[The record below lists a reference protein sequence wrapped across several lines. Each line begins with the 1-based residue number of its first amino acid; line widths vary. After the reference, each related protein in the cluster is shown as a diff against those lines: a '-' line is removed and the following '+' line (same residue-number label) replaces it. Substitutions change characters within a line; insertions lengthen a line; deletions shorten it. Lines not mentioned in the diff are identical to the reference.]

1 MGDQKLF
8 KHKTFNQQLAEV
20 KISYFKLGE
29 RRIGE
34 KDDGGQVSTSY
45 LYSALEK
52 WIDLDCT
59 EDFSRIIKRLGGLL
73 SISTLP
79 QVLNRKDELIQTLH
93 DELRIK
99 EHPSL
104 NSLLEILIAF
114 AKDLSDDFYPYFE
127 RTFRL
132 LLDQLMT
139 KNVEIIENVFLSL
152 AYLFKILWKCMIK
165 DIDHL
170 FHLYADSLLNEQK
183 RDYIVMFASQS
194 FAFLLRK
201 FEAKYE
207 SYERL
212 LNLMFDS
219 IIKRPSLTNGIGYL
233 LFEVVK
239 GVKNQLNSSA
249 SVLLPELLDRQNAVE
264 YANSAEVKQCTSY
277 FFEAIANY
285 IDKNYVEPI
294 WSVLLDKTTKQ
305 IPSDHLANNL
315 MVLQIMVSYKRCVL
329 VHDPNAVLKLATEVY
344 AATEIYAATGHTLDD
359 QSNEMLTDLTYDLI
373 ENKISELT
381 VTNIHLFIASAIN
394 SKISHL
400 HKLKFFEKFSSYHL
414 FERDVLPVLNK
425 FLNEN
430 SDLLDSGEL
439 SDGSSQTTTLHAPT
453 LNTLLKL
460 ILSRQS
466 NEFKLK
472 ISQQTTEKV
481 TSFFL
486 SAIESNDLNSVWKY
500 MVILPSIESVAKAEL
515 SKVLVDLLV
524 KHLAGDSDSSEPIQ
538 TRTSFLIYQ
547 LQRSLLSLNVSDE
560 RITPELYIDHLQRQ
574 PASLPVLSAFKL
586 QLNSLKKLGQR
597 PSDECKAKFESLFF
611 DKLQSTL
618 SHQHSQ
624 MRKVVLELLLH
635 FTESTGDAANPPND
649 RESIFSVCLQI
660 EKIGFSEPRE
670 CQRLINKLDYSN
682 STTVYLPST
691 WNEAHSYRLTPV
703 YHLLGLLYLN
713 YSPFWETIR
722 SVLVGYANNHK
733 NSAELWKIIWEHVQR
748 TDLVIYE
755 SKLDWISEA
764 DFNETADNP
773 LDLEIAKLHSNED
786 RPDHLNHRVQLLQ
799 LLVCTTKLVE
809 KFNRYLVQWF
819 FQFLNNEIATLAVSP
834 TLYTEDISRTE
845 SMEVDGEEAKED
857 EEAAEEDLEA
867 PKGHKPTNRPRVFQA
882 FLQFL
887 KVFSTIKNPLAIHEE
902 SKLRSLYYQLLEN
915 RDTNVQ
921 KAAFDCLKTYR
932 FAYLTPYV
940 ENIESLID
948 LKQFRGEL
956 VKFNFASRNAPDSL
970 LQEPHRKDVVPLV
983 MRILYGKLLHN
994 FTSTKDGLVDAKL
1007 KKKLI
1012 FRYVSDFKEEDIR
1025 TFIEIA
1031 FSRFADY
1038 FDLDYAQIDERL
1050 EGLSL
1055 KNVVPCKQLYASLDN
1070 LSVILENL
1078 GATFPDLL
1086 TTFYK
1091 LVVIFLK
1098 YSCKLLAKREHVKR
1112 NSLHLLK
1119 QVRANCFKCLAA
1131 FFKSYPTH
1139 QYRAEDIHVL
1149 FETDLNRTL
1158 VQLPVDSLNYVNPQ
1172 LRLFSVWA
1180 EQVKFFPILGKLVQP
1195 DISSD
1200 SIYPLQ
1206 QVMAIYENRKAASP
1220 VVELITRII
1229 QNLLTVHLQEA
1240 QAAANLTVDNVVANL
1255 NHQRGELGASL
1266 LLPFTDIIINRFEA
1280 NMNRKLKNKKSFS
1293 QSVVSEIETSILLSI
1308 GKYVDNERSCFRLI
1322 KLLLSSLSR
1331 NLISARNEEA
1341 DLNTLIIVHNLS
1353 AFVRDDV
1360 EFIISS
1366 LEPFFDLI
1374 REKNARVKMCQIL
1387 VNLGKA
1393 NDRYQA
1399 LAKMIGGLNA
1409 YSKKMMDTFDVEK
1422 QLDTFNEI
1430 KEFLNN
1436 NDLEQHLLFLNLLIK
1451 NCVFFIKTSDDYVLK
1466 SECSN
1471 VLQLITELV
1480 LAKSPKL
1487 FSSICVDAL
1496 LLREIRHGLKCE
1508 NDMIKQDFIAILRF
1522 IINRGRSKHRYC
1534 EQMSRLSNEEDAE
1547 QDFWAN
1553 IFSIQFH
1560 QRTKAVLRLLNEEE
1574 LLNEFPIELI
1584 TMFIMPMVLNN
1595 VFDSHYSGY
1604 QQLKESSI
1612 ALLGKLS
1619 KHLNWSS
1626 YVQML
1631 TGYIKRL
1638 TTEQEDHKTIIRVIC
1653 ALLNNFNFDLSNVR
1667 LEGLDLQVD
1676 ENDTKNSKNDS
1687 KKSGQNDEEE
1697 NVLDEQ
1703 PVTTHSRAKD
1713 KPEEILKSIVKVLLP
1728 KLHQTLNK
1736 LATSNM
1742 TYNNDKEK
1750 KHFIEDDEILRLPIA
1765 IAMVKLLKSM
1775 PSETKLLENNIR
1787 NIILRIVNFL
1797 KSRAQSIRDMARST
1811 LVTVLQIIGPYYL
1824 NYVLVEL
1831 RGILK
1836 RGFMFHVLTFTI
1848 YSLLN
1853 GVADQLKPLDL
1864 ESSID
1869 LIVEICN
1876 EELFSDAAEEKEID
1890 KITSKTAEAKKTRSY
1905 DVYRLIGKY
1914 ISAGSL
1920 VKVYLPLKKE
1930 LGQATDHKVMSK
1942 IDSCLQKL
1950 CVGVVENTFID
1961 QPTLFLFLY
1970 GSIRDTI
1977 PALKIRA
1984 EKAKPDSRFEKMQ
1997 SLLIEPVN
2005 KPKVVKTNLR
2015 TNMHLMMLHHLQILH
2030 LILKR
2035 SKSEKNSAG
2044 RDTGRL
2050 SMVEPF
2056 VPILV
2061 GELSSRDPQLIAMA
2075 LRCLRSI
2082 ILKFDEVHDCETFY
2096 LKIKNN
2102 IFILLNKYGSYIKGE
2117 NLDMKALCFKM
2128 MIVLLSRTKVE
2139 MSEDQLK
2146 ILLFYCDQ
2154 DLLDDV
2160 KQAQAFALLNAILD
2174 RKLDCEELREMMNKL
2189 REVLIQSDIEHIRQR
2204 CRNSWFRYFL
2214 NYVIGNQLQANLL
2227 FFTRQLEYE
2236 KSNGRESVLRMFLII
2251 VKFCPNVVLLKLVKY
2266 SLIPLSLRIVNEEN
2280 ILCRKLTSKV
2290 LFNLLLKLPELNR
2303 TVIFKNIVMP
2313 WFESDEESIRQ
2324 LACHLL
2330 GLLCDVEKE
2339 QFFEKRAPFFMK
2351 TLVKHLEPD
2360 QYAVEN
2366 PEEEKVIRKHDH
2378 LIFALLS
2385 FVKRQIKVYPQLMR
2399 SEAYSSDL
2407 NAIWR
2412 SCERRYLQYPHL
2424 WIRITAMQLV
2434 DSMLSA
2440 YSEDEI
2446 CAAICE
2452 RPQTNDYVLEDPI
2465 RTLWCLTRRTL
2476 FNLSNIYDI
2485 EQYSELVT
2493 KNLTFLLLIYGRIEQ
2508 IDYGNL
2514 SLTELQLKLIQK
2526 MNVVWL
2532 IRRIV
2537 REIRLEIKAD
2547 NKQFRKRKIIYTW
2560 LREMIKF
2567 KLSIDQVHSI
2577 LETLM
2582 YPLIRDLTD
2591 RNLAKLDP
2599 HSESNNFATA
2609 VQRAFNAVKKRIGQT
2624 AANEHYS
2631 TVLLELNRKRIKRK
2645 SQRAIQVS
2653 GLAF

>member
-8 KHKTFNQQLAEV
+8 KHKTFNQQLSEV

-79 QVLNRKDELIQTLH
+79 QVLNRKDDLIKTIH
-93 DELRIK
+93 DELQIK

-114 AKDLSDDFYPYFE
+114 AKDLGDDFYPHFE

-132 LLDQLMT
+132 LLDQLWT

-165 DIDHL
+165 DIDSL
-170 FHLYADSLLNEQK
+170 FKLYSESLLAEQK

-201 FEAKYE
+201 FETKNE
-207 SYERL
+207 SYDPL

-219 IIKRPSLTNGIGYL
+219 IVKRPSLINGIGYL

-249 SVLLPELLDRQNAVE
+249 SVLLPELLEKQNADK
-264 YANSAEVKQCTSY
+264 YIDSSEVKQCISY

-285 IDKNYVEPI
+285 IDKNNVDAV
-294 WSVLLDKTTKQ
+294 WSVLLDRTAKQ
-305 IPSDHLANNL
+305 IANGRLINNL
-315 MVLQIMVSYKRCVL
+315 MVLQIMVTYKKCVL
-329 VHDPNAVLKLATEVY
+329 VHDPNAVLKLAI
-344 AATEIYAATGHTLDD
+344 EIYDQAGRALDD
-359 QSNEMLTDLTYDLI
+359 ESNEMLTNLSYDLI
-373 ENKISELT
+373 ENKISILT
-381 VTNIHLFIASAIN
+381 VTNIHLFITSAIN

-400 HKLKFFEKFSSYHL
+400 HKLKFFEKFCSYHL
-414 FERDVLPVLNK
+414 FDRDVLPALNK

-430 SDLLDSGEL
+430 CDLLDSSEM
-439 SDGSSQTTTLHAPT
+439 SDKSSNDQPALNGPT

-460 ILSRQS
+460 ILARRPADL
-466 NEFKLK
+466 KLK
-472 ISQQTTEKV
+472 ISQPTAEKV
-481 TSFFL
+481 TSYFL
-486 SAIESNDLNSVWKY
+486 NAIESNDLTSVWKY
-500 MVILPSIESVAKAEL
+500 MVILPTIETVAKEEL
-515 SKVLVDLLV
+515 SKVLVNLLIKNLGRDLSNDLSDSELLV
-524 KHLAGDSDSSEPIQ
+524 ARKG
-538 TRTSFLIYQ
+538 FLIHQ
-547 LQRSLLSLNVSDE
+547 LQQSLLTLNVNDE
-560 RITPELYIDHLQRQ
+560 RITPELYIDYLEQH
-574 PASLPVLSAFKL
+574 PTSLPVLSAFKL
-586 QLNSLKKLGQR
+586 QLTSLKKLGQH
-597 PSDECKAKFESLFF
+597 PSDECKSKFESLFF
-611 DKLQSTL
+611 GRLQSNL

-624 MRKVVLELLLH
+624 MRRIVLEILIH
-635 FTESTGDAANPPND
+635 FTVSNQSDEQSNAQPD
-649 RESIFSVCLQI
+649 RESIFSVCLKI

-682 STTVYLPST
+682 STTVYSPKTL
-691 WNEAHSYRLTPV
+691 NETHSYKLTPV
-703 YHLLGLLYLN
+703 YHLLGLYYIN
-713 YSPFWETIR
+713 YTPFWETIR
-722 SVLVGYANNHK
+722 SVLVGYAVNHK
-733 NSAELWKIIWEHVQR
+733 NSSDLWKIISEHIKR
-748 TDLVIYE
+748 TDLAIYE
-755 SKLDWISEA
+755 SKFNWISES
-764 DFNETADNP
+764 DFDGIEASA
-773 LDLEIAKLHSNED
+773 LDLEIVKLHSNED
-786 RPDHLNHRVQLLQ
+786 RPDNLNHRVQLLH
-799 LLVCTTKLVE
+799 LLVSTPQLVE
-809 KFNRYLVQWF
+809 KFNRYIVQWF
-819 FQFLNNEIATLAVSP
+819 FQFLNNEIATLSVSP
-834 TLYTEDISRTE
+834 TLYTEDITRIE
-845 SMEVDGEEAKED
+845 SMEVDGEETKDPEEEKEEQED
-857 EEAAEEDLEA
+857 DTEKDSTEEK
-867 PKGHKPTNRPRVFQA
+867 PPVTSKPTNRPRVFQA
-882 FLQFL
+882 FLKFL
-887 KVFSTIKNPLAIHEE
+887 KVFSTIKNPLAIYEE
-902 SKLRSLYYQLLEN
+902 GKLRSLYYQLLEN
-915 RDTNVQ
+915 KDTNVQ

-932 FAYLTPYV
+932 FSFLTPYI

-956 VKFNFASRNAPDSL
+956 VKFNFASRNSTDSL
-970 LQEPHRKDVVPLV
+970 LQEPHRKDVIPVV
-983 MRILYGKLLHN
+983 MRIIYGKLLHN
-994 FTSTKDGLVDAKL
+994 FTSSKDGLVDSKL

-1012 FRYVSDFKEEDIR
+1012 FRYVSDYKEEDIR

-1031 FSRFADY
+1031 FNRFADY
-1038 FDLDYAQIDERL
+1038 FDLDYAQIDEQL
-1050 EGLSL
+1050 SNLSL
-1055 KNVVPCKQLYASLDN
+1055 KSVVPCKQLYASLDN

-1086 TTFYK
+1086 TLFYK
-1091 LVVIFLK
+1091 LIVIFLK
-1098 YSCKLLAKREHVKR
+1098 YSNRILAKRESVKR
-1112 NSLHLLK
+1112 NSLHLVK
-1119 QVRANCFKCLAA
+1119 QVRANCFKCLSA
-1131 FFKSYPTH
+1131 FFKANPNHRFRT
-1139 QYRAEDIHVL
+1139 EDINVL

-1158 VQLPVDSLNYVNPQ
+1158 VQLPVDSLNYINPQ
-1172 LRLFSVWA
+1172 LRLFSVWS
-1180 EQVKFFPILGKLVQP
+1180 EQVKFFPVLGKLVEP
-1195 DISSD
+1195 DK
-1200 SIYPLQ
+1200 IYPLKQ
-1206 QVMAIYENRKAASP
+1206 MMTICENRKAANS
-1220 VVELITRII
+1220 VVELITKII
-1229 QNLLTVHLQEA
+1229 QNLLTAHLQEE
-1240 QAAANLTVDNVVANL
+1240 QVPQNLTIDNVVPNL
-1255 NHQRGELGASL
+1255 NHKRGELGASL
-1266 LLPFTDIIINRFEA
+1266 LLPFTDIIINRFEQ

-1293 QSVVSEIETSILLSI
+1293 QNLVSEIETSILLSI
-1308 GKYVDNERSCFRLI
+1308 GKYVNNERSCFRLI
-1322 KLLLSSLSR
+1322 KLLLSSLQR
-1331 NLISARNEEA
+1331 NIVSARNEEA
-1341 DLNTLIIVHNLS
+1341 DLNTLNIVHNLS
-1353 AFVRDDV
+1353 AFISSDV

-1366 LEPFFDLI
+1366 LEPYFDLI
-1374 REKNARVKMCQIL
+1374 REKNSRVKMCRIL

-1393 NDRYQA
+1393 NACYAPLSQ
-1399 LAKMIGGLNA
+1399 MIDGLNA

-1430 KEFLNN
+1430 KAFLNA
-1436 NDLEQHLLFLNLLIK
+1436 NDLEQHLLFLGLLIK

-1466 SECSN
+1466 SECSS
-1471 VLQLITELV
+1471 VLLLLTELI

-1487 FSSICVDAL
+1487 FSSICIDSL

-1522 IINRGRSKHRYC
+1522 IIQKGRSKHRYC
-1534 EQMSRLSNEEDAE
+1534 EQMSLLSDEDDAE

-1560 QRTKAVLRLLNEEE
+1560 QRSKAVLKLLNQEEV
-1574 LLNEFPIELI
+1574 LAGFPIELI

-1595 VFDSHYSGY
+1595 VFDKNYSNY

-1612 ALLGKLS
+1612 NLLGKLS
-1619 KHLNWSS
+1619 KHLNWSN
-1626 YVQML
+1626 YMQML
-1631 TGYIKRL
+1631 LGHIKRL
-1638 TTEQEDHKTIIRVIC
+1638 ITEQEDHKTIIRVIC
-1653 ALLNNFNFDLSNVR
+1653 SLLNNFSFDLSNVK
-1667 LEGLDLQVD
+1667 LDGLDLT
-1676 ENDTKNSKNDS
+1676 ENDKQKNDQKNEDDEPNEQQITQGS
-1687 KKSGQNDEEE
+1687 KG
-1697 NVLDEQ
+1697 
-1703 PVTTHSRAKD
+1703 KD

-1765 IAMVKLLKSM
+1765 IAMVKLLNSM
-1775 PSETKLLENNIR
+1775 PKETNLLQNNIR

-1797 KSRAQSIRDMARST
+1797 KSRAQSIRDLARST

-1853 GVADQLKPLDL
+1853 GVSDQLRPLDI
-1864 ESSID
+1864 ESCID

-1920 VKVYLPLKKE
+1920 VKVYLPLKTE
-1930 LGQATDHKVMSK
+1930 LGRATEHKVMSK

-1950 CVGVVENTFID
+1950 CVGLVENTFID
-1961 QPTLFLFLY
+1961 HPTLFLFLH
-1970 GSIRDTI
+1970 GSIKDTI
-1977 PALKIRA
+1977 PALRIRA
-1984 EKAKPDSRFEKMQ
+1984 EKEKKDSRFEKMQ

-2015 TNMHLMMLHHLQILH
+2015 TNMHLMMLHYLQILH

-2035 SKSEKNSAG
+2035 SKSEKNAG
-2044 RDTGRL
+2044 QNGGRL
-2050 SMVEPF
+2050 GLVEPF
-2056 VPILV
+2056 MPILV

-2082 ILKFDEVHDCETFY
+2082 LLKYDDIQDADTYH

-2117 NLDMKALCFKM
+2117 NLDMKTLCFKM

-2139 MSEDQLK
+2139 MTEDQLK

-2154 DLLDDV
+2154 DILDDV

-2174 RKLDCEELREMMNKL
+2174 RKLDCEELREMMAKL

-2236 KSNGRESVLRMFLII
+2236 KSNGRESVLRMFLIL
-2251 VKFCPNVVLLKLVKY
+2251 VKFCPNIVLLKLVKY

-2303 TVIFKNIVMP
+2303 TVIFKNIVLP
-2313 WFESDEESIRQ
+2313 WFESDDESIKQ
-2324 LACHLL
+2324 LSCHLL

-2339 QFFEKRAPFFMK
+2339 EFIPKRAPFFMRM
-2351 TLVKHLEPD
+2351 LVRHLEPD
-2360 QYAVEN
+2360 QYVNADPDEDQQ
-2366 PEEEKVIRKHDH
+2366 PLIRRHDH

-2385 FVKRQIKVYPQLMR
+2385 FLRRQLKVYPLLVR
-2399 SEAYSSDL
+2399 DEAYSSDL

-2412 SCERRYLQYPHL
+2412 ACERRYLQYPHL
-2424 WIRITAMQLV
+2424 WIRVTAMQLI
-2434 DSMLSA
+2434 DSMLSS

-2446 CAAICE
+2446 LVAICE
-2452 RPQTNDYVLEDPI
+2452 RRPTNDYVLEDPI

-2476 FNLSNIYDI
+2476 FNLANIYDI
-2485 EQYSELVT
+2485 EQHGELVT
-2493 KNLTFLLLIYGRIEQ
+2493 GSLTFLLLIYGRIEQ
-2508 IDYGNL
+2508 IDADNL
-2514 SLTELQLKLIQK
+2514 SLTELQIKLIKK
-2526 MNVVWL
+2526 MNVAWL

-2537 REIRLEIKAD
+2537 REIRAEIKSD
-2547 NKQFRKRKIIYTW
+2547 NKQFRKRKFIYTW

-2567 KLSIDQVHSI
+2567 KLTIDQVESI
-2577 LETLM
+2577 LEPLM
-2582 YPLIRDLTD
+2582 YPLVRDLTD
-2591 RNLAKLDP
+2591 RSLHKLDL

-2631 TVLLELNRKRIKRK
+2631 RVLLELNRKRIKRK
-2645 SQRAIQVS
+2645 SQRAVQVS
-2653 GLAF
+2653 FPS